1 MAIPTISQ
9 EQMVSA
15 LDQCYELAV
24 KGLPTSPTCKDLA
37 DQYLERYKDLDT
49 AVSKMIRAQ
58 VQKCT
63 TSGFLTNI
71 GGLITLPIAVPANLA
86 SVLYVQLRMIATIAV
101 MGGYNPSD
109 DEVQTMAYACLAGMS
124 VADVCKAA
132 GVKVVNKA
140 TMNMILKKV
149 SGETLK
155 RINKAVGFRLI
166 AKTGTSSVI
175 TLTKMVPLVGGAVG
189 AGVDYFGT
197 KSIAKKAY
205 KEFIEEEVI

>member
-15 LDQCYELAV
+15 LDQCYDLAV

-71 GGLITLPIAVPANLA
+71 GGLITIPVAVPANLA

-101 MGGYNPSD
+101 MGGYEPSD
-109 DEVQTMAYACLAGMS
+109 DEVQTMVYACLAGMS
-124 VADVCKAA
+124 VTDVCKAA
-132 GVKVVNKA
+132 GIKVANKA
-140 TMNMILKKV
+140 TTNMILKRV

-155 RINKAVGFRLI
+155 KINKAVGFRLVTK
-166 AKTGTSSVI
+166 AGSTGI
-175 TLTKMVPLVGGAVG
+175 INLTKMVPLLGGAVG

-205 KEFIEEEVI
+205 KEFITEEVV